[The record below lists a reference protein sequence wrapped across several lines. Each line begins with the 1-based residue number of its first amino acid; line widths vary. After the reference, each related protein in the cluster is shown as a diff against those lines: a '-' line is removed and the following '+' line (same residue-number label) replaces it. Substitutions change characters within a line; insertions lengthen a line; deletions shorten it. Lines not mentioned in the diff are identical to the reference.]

1 MKEKRIFAK
10 YGILMIDMTHQLCC
24 FMKGDSPI
32 EAEYAQPEIVIKD
45 VPLEYIHLGIPY
57 SDKIVSF
64 HDPYAD
70 KELDINHR
78 PYVEVQ
84 YDDFS
89 VVMHN
94 DPDNPR
100 SYMDFRN
107 VELLTPYDFKTN
119 RFITW
124 EEYDKN
130 KHRNDWSPIFQK
142 YADIVNN
149 DEKYIQPHSKEYF
162 EFDTRI
168 FEDRF
173 LVDETNRNGE
183 THQVFEDLK
192 IMFAVDHSF
201 IRIIINKTGN
211 GFRHWDVY
219 SMELTFNSDGT
230 FVDGTEYAS
239 PMVLEILRPM
249 HDYISW
255 IHEYVRNIG
264 ESIDKKYKEDN

>member
-1 MKEKRIFAK
+1 MKEKRVFAK
-10 YGILMIDMTHQLCC
+10 YGVLMLDMTHQRCW
-24 FMKGDSPI
+24 FMKGDRKI
-32 EAEYAQPEIVIKD
+32 NDEYDYPEIIIED
-45 VPLEYIHLGIPY
+45 VPVKYINFGIPQ
-57 SDKIVSF
+57 SDNILTF

-70 KELDINHR
+70 QSLDINDR
-78 PYVEVQ
+78 PRIEVW

-89 VVMHN
+89 VTMHN

-107 VELLTPYDFKTN
+107 VELLTPYDFKTK

-130 KHRNDWSPIFQK
+130 KHRDDFSPIFQK
-142 YADIVNN
+142 YADMVNN
-149 DEKYIQPHSKEYF
+149 DEKYIKSLKEYF
-162 EFDTRI
+162 EFDTHI
-168 FEDRF
+168 YENRF
-173 LVDETNRNGE
+173 LVVNETNRNGE
-183 THQVFEDLK
+183 TIQSYEDLK

-219 SMELTFNSDGT
+219 SMELIFNSDGT
-230 FVDGTEYAS
+230 FVDGVEYQS
-239 PMVLEILRPM
+239 PMVLETLRPL
-249 HDYISW
+249 HDLISW
-255 IHEYVRNIG
+255 IHWYVRDIG